1 MREKS
6 RAFASLGRAPL
17 LGLLRFY
24 RVALSP
30 ALGPAC
36 RYEPSCSAYAEEA
49 VRRFG
54 AARGSYL
61 ALRRLLRCHPFARGG
76 LDPVPTAGQPSI
88 RQTPAQE

>member
-1 MREKS
+1 MRGKS
-6 RAFASLGRAPL
+6 TALAALGRVPL

-24 RVALSP
+24 RIAISP

-54 AARGSYL
+54 AGRGSYL

-76 LDPVPTAGQPSI
+76 LDPVPPAAPLS
-88 RQTPAQE
+88 RVQTPAQE

>member
-6 RAFASLGRAPL
+6 IGLAILGRAPL

-24 RVALSP
+24 RIAISP

-36 RYEPSCSAYAEEA
+36 RFEPTCSAYAEEA
-49 VRRFG
+49 IRRFG
-54 AARGSYL
+54 ACQGSYL

-76 LDPVPTAGQPSI
+76 LDPVPVAGGTVP
-88 RQTPAQE
+88 RPLRPT